1 MGLCVRWCEPVRALV
16 CSQKLQIL
24 CKPRDSELLAAHLLE
39 KADLDKNQDLS
50 ITEFYSL
57 LNYMYEAI
65 GTSEVLA
72 LLTALLFATTSPR
85 ADRHWVIIWARCTK
99 VRHTTRPKSIRIL

>member
-24 CKPRDSELLAAHLLE
+24 CKPRDCELLAAHLLE

-72 LLTALLFATTSPR
+72 LLTLHCRLLPLHHELTGT
-85 ADRHWVIIWARCTK
+85 DAR
-99 VRHTTRPKSIRIL
+99 R